1 MTLNAAATATILC
14 VDEAETG
21 LYFRRLILEKHGYR
35 VLTAGSAQRA
45 LEVFLK
51 NDVDLVI
58 SDLHLGRDAGETLAA
73 EVKRIRPN
81 VPVLLLTGAGEPN
94 VEAAGDRMDKTASPT
109 EFLDCVHKLLESK
122 PRVSP
127 DSLQPNHSGKSTLPA
142 DAELDTL
149 RSLLADIVES
159 SDDAILSKTLDGTIT
174 SWNRAAERMYGYTG
188 HEIIGKNATLLVPP
202 DLPNEEHEIL
212 LKMQRGEKVDHF
224 ETRRMAKDG
233 RILHVSVTI
242 SPLRDK
248 NGRVVGASTT
258 ARDITQQKLA
268 ERALRDSEK
277 LAVAGRMAATVA
289 HEINNPLEA
298 LSNIFYLLKQDK
310 NVSEM
315 SRQFIQTG
323 EEELKRVTQITR
335 LTLGFHRDR
344 YALETSVSITDLIEN
359 VLALYA
365 RKIQALGLH
374 VEKQYETL
382 GTVRGNSGELRQ
394 VFSNM
399 VVNAIDALSIRGD
412 RLILRVKDG
421 LNGKGVHGVTVVI
434 ADNGPGISKESLNRL
449 FEPFF
454 TTKGD
459 KGTGIGLW
467 VSLGII
473 SRHGGKIRVKSRTNR
488 GRPGTVFSVFLPKQ
502 AANEGEVRDE
512 DAQHPLRR
520 AS

>member
-1 MTLNAAATATILC
+1 MTSNAAATATILC

-45 LEVFLK
+45 LEIFLK

-58 SDLHLGRDAGETLAA
+58 SDLQLGRDAGETLAA
-73 EVKRIRPN
+73 EVKRMRPN
-81 VPVLLLTGAGEPN
+81 VPVLLLTGAGEPH
-94 VEAAGDRMDKTASPT
+94 VEAAGDRIDKTASPV
-109 EFLDCVHKLLESK
+109 EFLGCVHKLLESK
-122 PRVSP
+122 PRVSQ
-127 DSLQPNHSGKSTLPA
+127 DSLQPDPSGKSALPA
-142 DAELDTL
+142 DAELDTV

-174 SWNRAAERMYGYTG
+174 SWNRAAEKMYGYAG
-188 HEIIGKNATLLVPP
+188 HEIVGKNATLLVPP

-224 ETRRMAKDG
+224 ETRRIAKDG

-242 SPLRDK
+242 SPLRDR
-248 NGRVVGASTT
+248 NGKVIGASTIT
-258 ARDITQQKLA
+258 RDITHQKFA

-323 EEELKRVTQITR
+323 EDELKRVTQITR

-344 YALETSVSITDLIEN
+344 YALETSVSISDLIEN
-359 VLALYA
+359 VLALYS
-365 RKIQALGLH
+365 RKIQALG
-374 VEKQYETL
+374 VKVDKQYETL
-382 GTVRGNSGELRQ
+382 GTIRGNSGELRQ
-394 VFSNM
+394 VFSNL
-399 VVNAIDALSIRGD
+399 VVNAIDALSSRGD
-412 RLILRVKDG
+412 RLILRVKEG
-421 LNGKGVHGVTVVI
+421 MNGKGVHGVSVVI
-434 ADNGPGISKESLNRL
+434 ADNGPGIAKESLSRL

-467 VSLGII
+467 VSRGII
-473 SRHGGKIRVKSRTNR
+473 AKHKGTIHVKSRTTR
-488 GRPGTVFSVFLPKQ
+488 GRPGTVFSVFIPK
-502 AANEGEVRDE
+502 AIANEKDAS
-512 DAQHPLRR
+512 DDKAQHSLPR